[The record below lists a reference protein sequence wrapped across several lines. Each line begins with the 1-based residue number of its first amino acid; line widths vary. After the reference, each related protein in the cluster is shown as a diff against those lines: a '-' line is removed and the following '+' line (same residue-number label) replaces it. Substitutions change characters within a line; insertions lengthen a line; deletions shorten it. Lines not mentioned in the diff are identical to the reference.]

1 MELVRVMKELY
12 GARGLV
18 SALVTRHLATRYR
31 GSVLGFFWTIL
42 NPLCLV
48 VVYTLVFKYFV
59 RFDAV
64 EHYSVFVLSGLLPWI
79 WMTSS
84 LFEGTSSIVSS
95 GHLITKSMFPPQVL
109 PCVAVLTNLINYL
122 LSLPVLLVAML
133 VLHVPIGF
141 SLLFIVPLVV
151 LCSLFLFGILL
162 TLSALN
168 VRFRDIQHLLG
179 NAITLLF
186 FLSPVV
192 YPMSSVPEN
201 FRWTVQW
208 NPLGLFV
215 QCFHSIVIDG
225 VLPSFNS
232 LAYISVCTAIF
243 LIVGSMVFNANREKF
258 AEYL

>member
-1 MELVRVMKELY
+1 MAIERTIRELY
-12 GARGLV
+12 GARGLIA
-18 SALVTRHLATRYR
+18 ALVTRHLATRYR

-109 PCVAVLTNLINYL
+109 PCVAVLTNLVNYL
-122 LSLPVLLVAML
+122 LSLPVLLVAMI
-133 VLHVPIGF
+133 VLDVHIGL
-141 SLLFIVPLVV
+141 SILFLVPLII

-168 VRFRDIQHLLG
+168 VRFRDVQHILG

-192 YPMSSVPEN
+192 YPMSSVPEK

-208 NPLGLFV
+208 NPLGMFV
-215 QCFHSIVIDG
+215 QSFHSVVIDG
-225 VLPSFNS
+225 VLPSFMTMAF
-232 LAYISVCTAIF
+232 LGGCTVLFLVIGAAIF
-243 LIVGSMVFNANREKF
+243 SANREKF